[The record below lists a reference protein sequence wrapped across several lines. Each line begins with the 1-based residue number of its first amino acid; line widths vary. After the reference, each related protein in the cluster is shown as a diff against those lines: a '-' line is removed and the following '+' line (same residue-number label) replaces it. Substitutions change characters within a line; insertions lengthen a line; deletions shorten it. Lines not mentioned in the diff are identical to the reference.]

1 MHEFTLNKS
10 TDEMDEDELR
20 STMDEFMDKHAENVE
35 EYSTLET
42 ERDEFSET
50 IESLSETTDALQT
63 RFAEVVA
70 EDSSL
75 FSAEIVADRFS
86 LDELMEK
93 ADAMGA
99 FSVDTETAESV
110 ESDSD
115 GETDSTF
122 DDKPE
127 RAPDESGDDRS
138 KFRDQAESDLR
149 NVLGDF

>member
-10 TDEMDEDELR
+10 TDDMDEDELR
-20 STMDEFMDKHAENVE
+20 STLDEFMDKHAENVE

-50 IESLSETTDALQT
+50 IESVSETTDALQT

-70 EDSSL
+70 KDSSL
-75 FSAEIVADRFS
+75 FDAEIVADRFS

-99 FSVDTETAESV
+99 FSVDTETADGV

-127 RAPDESGDDRS
+127 RAPAESGTDRS
-138 KFRDQAESDLR
+138 QFRDQAESDLR

>member
-10 TDEMDEDELR
+10 TDDMDEDELR
-20 STMDEFMDKHAENVE
+20 STLDEFMDKHAENVE

-75 FSAEIVADRFS
+75 FGAEIVADRFS

-99 FSVDTETAESV
+99 FSVNTEAAESV

-115 GETDSTF
+115 GETESTF
-122 DDKPE
+122 TDKPE
-127 RAPDESGDDRS
+127 RAPAESGADRS